1 MLSYLDKKSEELK
14 KENSEKDLK
23 KFREAI
29 FKMQNQ
35 IISEKSERYNYEFS
49 KDLELTA
56 TEKVNG
62 IFEHVKETGE
72 VSEIR
77 EIKGKGIE
85 KFTGTPGT
93 NGNTGN
99 AVNKYKQKLQAL
111 LGKKSLREVS
121 VK

>member
-1 MLSYLDKKSEELK
+1 MLSYLEKNSEESK

-35 IISEKSERYNYEFS
+35 IISEKSERYTYEFS

-62 IFEHVKETGE
+62 NLEHVTERTE
-72 VSEIR
+72 NQEIE
-77 EIKGKGIE
+77 EIKGKGME
-85 KFTGTPGT
+85 KFPGFSS
-93 NGNTGN
+93 GNSEK
-99 AVNKYKQKLQAL
+99 AVNKYKQKLQTL
-111 LGKKSLREVS
+111 LGKKSLRKS
-121 VK
+121 Q